1 MFKTTLFALAAAA
14 ISLSAAAQERTIIT
28 SAPTADEYVDYLF
41 KQPVPAQIKTRG
53 IPTRGIQMTGAASV
67 AQTGQAAPAAVPAPQ
82 QAAAPAQPEPQPT
95 ILAAPVNFDLDSAA
109 VPTDFAEYLVNLAE
123 AMKRPEAAGKLL
135 IISGH
140 TDSQGSDA
148 YNLELSMRRA
158 DAIETFLLQ
167 RGVSPSQLVSTGKGE
182 RDLIAGREMDHAVNR
197 RVEFKVAG

>member
-1 MFKTTLFALAAAA
+1 MFSRNSDK
-14 ISLSAAAQERTIIT
+14 
-28 SAPTADEYVDYLF
+28 D
-41 KQPVPAQIKTRG
+41 PVPTTQAQPL
-53 IPTRGIQMTGAASV
+53 PTRRPM
-67 AQTGQAAPAAVPAPQ
+67 PQ
-82 QAAAPAQPEPQPT
+82 QAAAPAQPEPKPT

-109 VPTDFAEYLVNLAE
+109 VPTDFAEYLINLAE

-158 DAIETFLLQ
+158 GAIETFLLQ
-167 RGVSPSQLVSTGKGE
+167 RGVSPGQLVSTGKGE
-182 RDLIAGREMDHAVNR
+182 GDLIAGREMDHAVNR